1 MFTPGQLVV
10 YPAQGVGKIE
20 RIDSQQVCGVQTEFF
35 IVNIL
40 TSNITLMVPIK
51 SAANVGLRSLAS
63 PAEAEDAM
71 AMLKDLSK
79 PAPVVGQNWNR
90 RQREYNERLKQG
102 TLQAVAGIIK
112 ELVLISC
119 AKELSFGEKR
129 LLEQAMNF
137 VSLELAHIWD
147 CPPEE
152 VVKRIN
158 ELFSEVTSTR
168 HDENSDEALEKKS
181 VNGA

>member
-20 RIDSQQVCGVQTEFF
+20 RVDSQQVCGVQTEFF

-40 TSNITLMVPIK
+40 TSNITLMVPVK
-51 SAANVGLRSLAS
+51 SAANVGLRPLAS

-71 AMLKDLSK
+71 SMLKDLSN
-79 PAPVVGQNWNR
+79 PLPTVGQNWNR
-90 RQREYNERLKQG
+90 RQREYNERLKTG
-102 TLQAVAGIIK
+102 TLQSVAGIIK
-112 ELVLISC
+112 ELILISC

-137 VSLELAHIWD
+137 VSLELAHIWS
-147 CPPEE
+147 CPPAD
-152 VVKRIN
+152 VVNQIN
-158 ELFSEVTSTR
+158 ELFSEVT
-168 HDENSDEALEKKS
+168 ALHHKDDAKES
-181 VNGA
+181 A

>member
-112 ELVLISC
+112 
-119 AKELSFGEKR
+119 
-129 LLEQAMNF
+129 
-137 VSLELAHIWD
+137 
-147 CPPEE
+147 
-152 VVKRIN
+152 
-158 ELFSEVTSTR
+158 
-168 HDENSDEALEKKS
+168 
-181 VNGA
+181 

>member
-20 RIDSQQVCGVQTEFF
+20 RVDSQQVCGAQTEFF

-40 TSNITLMVPIK
+40 TSNITLMVPVK
-51 SAANVGLRSLAS
+51 SAANVGLRPLAS

-71 AMLKDLSK
+71 SMLKDLSN
-79 PAPVVGQNWNR
+79 PLPTVGQNWNR
-90 RQREYNERLKQG
+90 RQREYNERLKTG
-102 TLQAVAGIIK
+102 TLQSVAGIIK
-112 ELVLISC
+112 ELILISC

-137 VSLELAHIWD
+137 VSLELAHIWN
-147 CPPEE
+147 CRPEE
-152 VVKRIN
+152 VVQRIN
-158 ELFSEVTSTR
+158 DLFSEITTAKEEESGA
-168 HDENSDEALEKKS
+168 EASVKKHAH
-181 VNGA
+181 GA

>member
-20 RIDSQQVCGVQTEFF
+20 RVDSQLVCGAQTEFF

-40 TSNITLMVPIK
+40 TSNITLMVPVK
-51 SAANVGLRSLAS
+51 GAASVGLRPLAS
-63 PAEAEDAM
+63 PEEAEAAM
-71 AMLKDLSK
+71 ALLKDLSC
-79 PAPVVGQNWNR
+79 PPPVVGQNWNR

-102 TLQAVAGIIK
+102 TLLSVSGIIK
-112 ELVLISC
+112 ELFLISC

-137 VSLELAHIWD
+137 VSLELAHIWS
-147 CPPEE
+147 CTPEE
-152 VVKRIN
+152 VTSQIN
-158 ELFSEVTSTR
+158 ELFSAIAASHAATGQEQDLS
-168 HDENSDEALEKKS
+168 EKRT
-181 VNGA
+181 

>member
-40 TSNITLMVPIK
+40 TSNITLMVPVK
-51 SAANVGLRSLAS
+51 GATNVGLRPLAS

-71 AMLKDLSK
+71 TMLRDLSK

-137 VSLELAHIWD
+137 ASLELAHIWD

-158 ELFSEVTSTR
+158 DLFSEITAARQEGDDGGTP
-168 HDENSDEALEKKS
+168 EKKHAH
-181 VNGA
+181 GA

>member
-112 ELVLISC
+112 KLVLISC

-129 LLEQAMNF
+129 LLEQAMSF
-137 VSLELAHIWD
+137 VSLELAHIWS
-147 CPPEE
+147 CTQEE
-152 VVKRIN
+152 VIAKIN
-158 ELFSEVTSTR
+158 ELFSIAIA
-168 HDENSDEALEKKS
+168 NSSNNDSGQDSSEKKFE
-181 VNGA
+181 